1 MNKYRLLLEI
11 KNYFFYLTNVIK
23 KIVFFTI
30 LILLYGNNQ
39 LVAFENKEKIY
50 LITSGDQ
57 TSIPREYYSF
67 LEGVKYDLSYEDLAE
82 ADWSSKLN
90 TPQSFYDGYWVRI
103 KVKNKTKEEN
113 LGLVHRWNFEK
124 RIVYKNTN
132 KEYIFPLVRSVY
144 NEYIHKSED
153 RIWYNYKIIMPKDDL
168 VEIYSYF
175 RSQPLDRNQIFE
187 GGLDWMAIGLW
198 QDIEFNEVM
207 RLLGYVVMISML
219 ICFGLYFLFYFIV
232 SKERSYLWIS
242 VTLLVG
248 LYPFITW
255 ILSSTFGVRF
265 NYIYGAI
272 GLSIMSIVL
281 IKFFQ
286 NLLSFK
292 QIFPKTYNTYEI
304 VVKFYFL
311 CALIYF
317 YDSLQYPNTELYKN
331 IIKYPYHPWGVG
343 TIPMNLALIPVG
355 LILISAVCISYL
367 LWRRGDKVAKFLFF
381 AFLVPVV
388 IFPTAFID
396 MWFLFETG
404 YTLKVIK
411 DAIQVLAFL
420 LILIMLG
427 MALAQ
432 KLNNIKQIAIDQLE
446 EKVLSRTRA
455 LSEANQLI
463 TKSVDSASMI
473 QNAILPKFDHQEH
486 GFDELKYLW
495 MPRDVVGGDF
505 YWVGKKG
512 NWTCLMVADCTGH
525 GIPGAFMTLISTTLL
540 NRVKEIVDLSKPD
553 QILDSLDFL
562 LEETLKFDENTGTEF
577 GLDGGVCCFSQK
589 DEVLRFAGAKMN
601 LYYKLENKICELKG
615 NKKSLGYVT
624 KPHPQT
630 FNIHDVSLKNNPT
643 FYMFSDGITD
653 QIGGPKK
660 IMYGKKRIFK
670 KITETEN
677 LDLTIHN
684 ISQDFN
690 QYQGENKR
698 RDDISLFGFRINNL
712 MQTA

>member
-1 MNKYRLLLEI
+1 MI
-11 KNYFFYLTNVIK
+11 FYI
-23 KIVFFTI
+23 
-30 LILLYGNNQ
+30 
-39 LVAFENKEKIY
+39 
-50 LITSGDQ
+50 
-57 TSIPREYYSF
+57 
-67 LEGVKYDLSYEDLAE
+67 
-82 ADWSSKLN
+82 
-90 TPQSFYDGYWVRI
+90 
-103 KVKNKTKEEN
+103 
-113 LGLVHRWNFEK
+113 
-124 RIVYKNTN
+124 
-132 KEYIFPLVRSVY
+132 
-144 NEYIHKSED
+144 
-153 RIWYNYKIIMPKDDL
+153 
-168 VEIYSYF
+168 
-175 RSQPLDRNQIFE
+175 
-187 GGLDWMAIGLW
+187 
-198 QDIEFNEVM
+198 
-207 RLLGYVVMISML
+207 
-219 ICFGLYFLFYFIV
+219 
-232 SKERSYLWIS
+232 
-242 VTLLVG
+242 
-248 LYPFITW
+248 
-255 ILSSTFGVRF
+255 
-265 NYIYGAI
+265 
-272 GLSIMSIVL
+272 
-281 IKFFQ
+281 
-286 NLLSFK
+286 
-292 QIFPKTYNTYEI
+292 
-304 VVKFYFL
+304 L
-311 CALIYF
+311 CAFFYF

-331 IIKYPYHPWGVG
+331 IIKYPHHPWGVG

-355 LILISAVCISYL
+355 LILVSAVCVSYL

-381 AFLVPVV
+381 AFLVPVI

-411 DAIQVLAFL
+411 DVIQVFAFL

-446 EKVLSRTRA
+446 EKVLSRTKA
-455 LSEANQLI
+455 LTEANQLI

-473 QNAILPKFDHQEH
+473 QNAILPKFDYQEH

-589 DEVLRFAGAKMN
+589 DKILRFAGAKMN
-601 LYYKLENKICELKG
+601 LYYKVENEICELKG

-630 FNIHDVSLKNNPT
+630 FDIHDVSLKNNPT

-660 IMYGKKRIFK
+660 IMYGKKRIFR
-670 KITETEN
+670 KITETES
-677 LDLTIHN
+677 LDLTIQN
-684 ISQDFN
+684 ISQDFD

-698 RDDISLFGFRINNL
+698 RDDISLFGFRVNNL

>member
-1 MNKYRLLLEI
+1 MI
-11 KNYFFYLTNVIK
+11 FF
-23 KIVFFTI
+23 
-30 LILLYGNNQ
+30 LLYGNNQ
-39 LVAFENKEKIY
+39 LIAFENKEKIY
-50 LITSGDQ
+50 LVTSSDQ
-57 TSIPREYYSF
+57 KSIPREYYSF
-67 LEGVKYDLSYEDLAE
+67 LEGVKYDLSYKELAE
-82 ADWSSKLN
+82 ADWSSQLN
-90 TPQSFYDGYWVRI
+90 TPQSFYDGYWVRL
-103 KVKNKTKEEN
+103 KVINKTKEEE

-124 RIVYKNTN
+124 RVVYKNIN
-132 KEYIFPLVRSVY
+132 KEQIFPLVRSVY
-144 NEYIHKSED
+144 KEYIHKSED

-168 VEIYSYF
+168 VEVYSYF

-198 QDIEFNEVM
+198 KDIEFNEVM

-219 ICFGLYFLFYFIV
+219 ICFGLYFLFYFVV

-242 VTLLVG
+242 ITLLVG

-255 ILSSTFGVRF
+255 ILSSTFGIRF

-292 QIFPKTYNTYEI
+292 QIFPKIYNIYEI
-304 VVKFYFL
+304 VMKFYIL
-311 CALIYF
+311 CAFVYF

-331 IIKYPYHPWGVG
+331 IIKYPHHPWGVG

-355 LILISAVCISYL
+355 LILVSAVCVSYL

-381 AFLVPVV
+381 AFLVPVI

-411 DAIQVLAFL
+411 DVIQVFAFL

-455 LSEANQLI
+455 LTEANQLI

-589 DEVLRFAGAKMN
+589 DEILRFAGAKMN
-601 LYYKLENKICELKG
+601 LYYKVENEICELKG

-630 FNIHDVSLKNNPT
+630 FDIHDVSLKNNPT

-660 IMYGKKRIFK
+660 IMYGKKRIFR
-670 KITETEN
+670 KITETES
-677 LDLTIHN
+677 LDSTIQN
-684 ISQDFN
+684 ISQDFD

-698 RDDISLFGFRINNL
+698 RDDISLFGFRVNNL